1 MRSKS
6 REPGNQETKT
16 AKKTKTNSN
25 SRSARL
31 FQMFPLLLLLNATNP
46 ASTTQTDF
54 FAIFFIWCVTCTDQ
68 LGVGGPHPC
77 PCPPPDIALLDHRSV
92 VVQRDDPCYQIW
104 EEWQADPPDP
114 QICPC
119 FLKVYN
125 HRESEKGVSRIC
137 NLFLSYS
144 CHVALLSA
152 ARQHSYIESIMYRCT
167 LQHFHI
173 SNFLFL
179 DATLTFCLKYEW
191 IFLVIPTHPLFLCR

>member
-1 MRSKS
+1 MLACFKCFRSFFS
-6 REPGNQETKT
+6 STPPIR
-16 AKKTKTNSN
+16 
-25 SRSARL
+25 RL
-31 FQMFPLLLLLNATNP
+31 RHKQIFLQ
-46 ASTTQTDF
+46 F
-54 FAIFFIWCVTCTDQ
+54 FSIWCVRLTCTDQ

-77 PCPPPDIALLDHRSV
+77 PCPPPDFSLLDHRSD
-92 VVQRDDPCYQIW
+92 VVQRDDRCYQIW
-104 EEWQADPPDP
+104 EEWQVNPPDP

-167 LQHFHI
+167 LQYFHS
-173 SNFLFL
+173 SNFWTHHKHFVLFV
-179 DATLTFCLKYEW
+179 W
-191 IFLVIPTHPLFLCR
+191 IIPRHPILSA